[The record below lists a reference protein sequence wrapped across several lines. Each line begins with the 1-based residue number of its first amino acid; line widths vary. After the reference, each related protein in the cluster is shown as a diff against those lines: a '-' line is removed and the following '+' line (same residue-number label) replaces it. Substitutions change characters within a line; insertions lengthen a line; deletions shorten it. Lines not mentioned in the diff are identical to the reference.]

1 MEFSFNVPFD
11 KAESPPMVRDPVT
24 KKWYMPMV
32 PVYSAEQYAALG
44 DEIETVLGAQH
55 RPRQRSRRHA
65 LAAGDISLALEHV
78 GKLPP
83 SARQAMQGWIQQ
95 AQALLAARAALRQLV
110 ADMAETM
117 YEAPGIGLAATQV
130 NVHQRVIVIDVSE
143 DQKGLQAFINP
154 VIESVSGM
162 QTYEEGCLS
171 VPGVYD
177 KVDRPSDVR
186 VRYQDL
192 DGKEHVLETGEL
204 LAICIQH
211 EIDHLNGKVFVDHL
225 SQLKQTRIKNKL
237 AKLARQNV

>member
-1 MEFSFNVPFD
+1 VFD
-11 KAESPPMVRDPVT
+11 
-24 KKWYMPMV
+24 
-32 PVYSAEQYAALG
+32 
-44 DEIETVLGAQH
+44 
-55 RPRQRSRRHA
+55 
-65 LAAGDISLALEHV
+65 
-78 GKLPP
+78 
-83 SARQAMQGWIQQ
+83 
-95 AQALLAARAALRQLV
+95 AALRQLV

-154 VIESVSGM
+154 VIESVNGM

>member
-1 MEFSFNVPFD
+1 MALLPILRFPDERLRTIA
-11 KAESPPMVRDPVT
+11 KPVT
-24 KKWYMPMV
+24 V
-32 PVYSAEQYAALG
+32 F
-44 DEIETVLGAQH
+44 D
-55 RPRQRSRRHA
+55 
-65 LAAGDISLALEHV
+65 D
-78 GKLPP
+78 
-83 SARQAMQGWIQQ
+83 
-95 AQALLAARAALRQLV
+95 ALRKLV

-130 NVHQRVIVIDVSE
+130 NVPQRVVVIDVSE
-143 DQKGLQAFINP
+143 DQKGLQAFVNP

-192 DGKEHVLETGEL
+192 DGKEHVLETGDL

>member
-1 MEFSFNVPFD
+1 MALLPILRFPDERLRTVA
-11 KAESPPMVRDPVT
+11 KPVT
-24 KKWYMPMV
+24 V
-32 PVYSAEQYAALG
+32 F
-44 DEIETVLGAQH
+44 D
-55 RPRQRSRRHA
+55 
-65 LAAGDISLALEHV
+65 D
-78 GKLPP
+78 
-83 SARQAMQGWIQQ
+83 
-95 AQALLAARAALRQLV
+95 ALRKLV

-130 NVHQRVIVIDVSE
+130 NVHQRVVVIDISE
-143 DQKGLQAFINP
+143 DQKGLQAFVNP
-154 VIESVSGM
+154 VIESLSGM

-192 DGKEHVLETGEL
+192 DGKEHVLETGDL